1 MLASGSERQVLP
13 ITFQQRPLGFNIQTR
28 EPATAGAEWSA
39 VVTKFTGQGDAEA
52 LGVRVGDQ
60 LVAFGDLS
68 VSSNEGAPLVEQA
81 MFSVIKGLSF
91 PTTLTFSR
99 EADATAAAA
108 PAPGVQAAIE
118 LAQASEHQKRLEQ
131 QSMSMQL
138 QELLQAKLQAKL
150 QASDPTESKQE
161 EEKMGLQGGEAD
173 LGKDAAGGD
182 GDAEDEEDEDENPRQ
197 RRKAEGGLRD
207 RLKYRRRKYYTEN
220 ADGTHTQEYFFGE
233 IRCDGSNDTYGK
245 EHVGRVVEADGTDYM
260 AKSDKRGTRLRVR
273 RV

>member
-28 EPATAGAEWSA
+28 EPPTAGAEWSA
-39 VVTKFTGQGDAEA
+39 VVTKFTSQGGEA

-108 PAPGVQAAIE
+108 PSVSICASSPCAPP
-118 LAQASEHQKRLEQ
+118 
-131 QSMSMQL
+131 
-138 QELLQAKLQAKL
+138 AK
-150 QASDPTESKQE
+150 
-161 EEKMGLQGGEAD
+161 
-173 LGKDAAGGD
+173 GKG
-182 GDAEDEEDEDENPRQ
+182 
-197 RRKAEGGLRD
+197 RKAE
-207 RLKYRRRKYYTEN
+207 RLINRPARSRR
-220 ADGTHTQEYFFGE
+220 A
-233 IRCDGSNDTYGK
+233 
-245 EHVGRVVEADGTDYM
+245 RVALEM
-260 AKSDKRGTRLRVR
+260 AAGAWSTLPSIFSSTTAME
-273 RV
+273 